1 MKFRFDN
8 DKFDPMVNDPENYRL
23 GIFYFN
29 RKDKRTIVPKRMRM
43 LGWTFNFARPGA
55 YMLVLG
61 IVALLVFIGVIMSG
75 R

>member
-1 MKFRFDN
+1 MKLGFDN

-43 LGWTFNFARPGA
+43 LGWTFNFARPWA
-55 YMLVLG
+55 YLLVLG
-61 IVALLVFIGVIMSG
+61 IAAVLVLAGLMAS